1 MSRRPLPVLILVAI
15 LSAGLLLLAGCNRT
29 VRVETGE
36 RIVCTY
42 GEVVT
47 DTIHTVE
54 VPSDQAGKYKVVRET
69 ITCDRH
75 KRLEALY
82 AEAQAA
88 IVAGDLK
95 TARVRLAEIVT
106 TEPTFRNAQ
115 QQLDAI
121 DEGKTP
127 TVDTSV
133 SPSSG
138 STTTKPPAT
147 GGTPSQGQEPVGPVA
162 TLSTWVPDTLPGY
175 TSTPIIADV
184 YTLTRQYLPAK
195 TDPTDALVIVVEQ
208 YKDAA
213 AAKAAI
219 SNDLGASYPTDSSV
233 ITVSGRSVYFG
244 TDGHRFAI
252 AAWNENGVIVAVEGS
267 SKTGNPAALKAHLTS
282 LVTAIVK

>member
-138 STTTKPPAT
+138 STTTKTPAA

>member
-219 SNDLGASYPTDSSV
+219 SNDLGASYPTDSSA